1 MNVRYYILYKIADI
15 HCTFQKHPSAVIV
28 PGLGG
33 SFAPDMVLLGSSADP
48 NIDLV
53 KKMMEESAVHNVK
66 DPSGDKGDSIGV
78 KDGCKGGEDELLKRE
93 KEVFVSAQLVAAAPH
108 TMDKAMFQ
116 LNLKKP
122 KVGGETK

>member
-1 MNVRYYILYKIADI
+1 
-15 HCTFQKHPSAVIV
+15 
-28 PGLGG
+28 
-33 SFAPDMVLLGSSADP
+33 MVLLESSANP

-53 KKMMEESAVHNVK
+53 KKMMEESAKNSVK
-66 DPSGDKGDSIGV
+66 GPSGDKGDSIGV

-93 KEVFVSAQLVAAAPH
+93 KEVFVSAQLVAAAPR

>member
-1 MNVRYYILYKIADI
+1 
-15 HCTFQKHPSAVIV
+15 
-28 PGLGG
+28 
-33 SFAPDMVLLGSSADP
+33 MVLLGSSANP

-53 KKMMEESAVHNVK
+53 KKMMEESAENSVK
-66 DPSGDKGDSIGV
+66 GLAGDEGDTIGV
-78 KDGCKGGEDELLKRE
+78 KDGCKGGEEELLKGE